1 MKYIGI
7 IWVALILALSIPET
21 VYGTGLDDYD
31 FTDVQKVVD
40 SALESDSVNV
50 IDLIKSLVLGKAS
63 DFPKLIKEFLW
74 NKIGREVAANRGA
87 IAQIIMIAAVG
98 AIFTNFSTI
107 FTKSQISETGF
118 YITYLLLITLLAAAF
133 SIAGSIAADVM
144 DNLLKFMKALMP
156 SYFIAAAF
164 AGGSVTS
171 IAFYEFT
178 MMLVS
183 VVQWVLLKMMLPAVN
198 IYMMLTLVNH
208 LSKDPFLSKF
218 LELFKTIIDWV
229 LKTLLGV
236 VIGYNLIQSMILPYA
251 DAVKTSAV
259 GKLIQIIPGI
269 GQGANA
275 VTEVILGAGVLIK
288 NGIGTAALILM
299 ILMSALPLLKL
310 AVITIMYKGAAALV
324 QPISDKRIVSC
335 IDSISEGTKLL
346 LRVVF
351 TALLLFLITVGVV
364 CSATNVTYFAS

>member
-7 IWVALILALSIPET
+7 IWAALLLALSVPQT
-21 VYGTGLDDYD
+21 VYGTGVDDYD

-40 SALESDSVNV
+40 TALESDSVNV

-63 DFPKLIKEFLW
+63 DFPRLIKEFLW
-74 NKIGREVAANRGA
+74 NKTGRELAANRGA

-133 SIAGSIAADVM
+133 SIAGSIAAEVM
-144 DNLLKFMKALMP
+144 DNLLKFMKAMMP

-183 VVQWVLLKMMLPAVN
+183 VVQWVLLKMMLPAIN
-198 IYMMLTLVNH
+198 IFMMLTLVNH

-218 LELFKTIIDWV
+218 LELFKTIIDWI
-229 LKTLLGV
+229 LKTILGL

-275 VTEVILGAGVLIK
+275 VTEVILGTGVLIK

-299 ILMSALPLLKL
+299 VLMSALPLLKL
-310 AVITIMYKGAAALV
+310 AVITIMYKGAAAFV

-351 TALLLFLITVGVV
+351 TALLLFLVTVGVV
-364 CSATNVTYFAS
+364 CSATNVTYFAG